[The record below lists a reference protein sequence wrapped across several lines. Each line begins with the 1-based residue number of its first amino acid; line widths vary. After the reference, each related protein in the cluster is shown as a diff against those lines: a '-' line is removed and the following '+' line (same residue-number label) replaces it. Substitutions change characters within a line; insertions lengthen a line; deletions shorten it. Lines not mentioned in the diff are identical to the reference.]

1 MVSLQHS
8 GSWWD
13 FRRRGKWILSYLWAL
28 LKRVLRRSENS
39 GEIAR
44 RRLQFVLVQD
54 RSSLTLA
61 NIESM
66 KNDLLDVLSKY
77 LVIDH
82 DSIELE
88 VKRSGGTLTLLSS
101 IRVGDA
107 TSQAAQPAIAAE
119 AEAA

>member
-1 MVSLQHS
+1 M
-8 GSWWD
+8 
-13 FRRRGKWILSYLWAL
+13 
-28 LKRVLRRSENS
+28 KRVLRRGENS

-107 TSQAAQPAIAAE
+107 TSQAAQPAITAE